1 MKIAYDSEGR
11 ILMTGSRLPSELN
24 GVALSHSDLSPEMEE
39 AYFEAARNSA
49 GVLFKDGAFEPIP
62 QSAPTPVEVI
72 NDIEQKNPITHRALR
87 ELILTIGELHPAGKE
102 TVFYKRVLQTE
113 VAIQAERAK
122 L

>member
-1 MKIAYDSEGR
+1 MFIERKNGAITGLYKQPQPGYAEEELPDDHPEVLAY
-11 ILMTGSRLPSELN
+11 LN
-24 GVALSHSDLSPEMEE
+24 PPV
-39 AYFEAARNSA
+39 
-49 GVLFKDGAFEPIP
+49 
-62 QSAPTPVEVI
+62 TPVQVI
-72 NDIEQKNPITHRALR
+72 QEIEQKNPITHRALR